1 MKGFNLQEALNARFR
16 QVVAFAITAVV
27 IAAVL
32 RHTVHV
38 YGGYSPAD
46 IRAYAL
52 MSIPLVAILL
62 ALARGRASN
71 D

>member
-52 MSIPLVAILL
+52 MSIPLFVTLLVVA
-62 ALARGRASN
+62 RDRSS
-71 D
+71 DD